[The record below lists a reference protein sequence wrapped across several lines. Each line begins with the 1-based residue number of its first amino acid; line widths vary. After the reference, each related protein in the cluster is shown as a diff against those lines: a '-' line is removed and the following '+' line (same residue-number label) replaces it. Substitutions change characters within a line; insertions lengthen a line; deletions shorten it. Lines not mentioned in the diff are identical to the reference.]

1 MYKKT
6 IAFELKLSMRKVIYS
21 SISSIV
27 FEDYFNWSKNIPID
41 LEEQWENAS
50 LIDHFAPVDLF
61 WALAAKWL
69 LGPQEAMHV
78 IAAMQ
83 TFGRRNDITPFFTI
97 NPDFTDPDEPHEPS
111 RGITSEVVPYA

>member
-1 MYKKT
+1 
-6 IAFELKLSMRKVIYS
+6 
-21 SISSIV
+21 
-27 FEDYFNWSKNIPID
+27 
-41 LEEQWENAS
+41 
-50 LIDHFAPVDLF
+50 
-61 WALAAKWL
+61 
-69 LGPQEAMHV
+69 MHV